1 MNLFLKRKKNKHYR
15 WVSKDRKTKF
25 RIFALSTRKREYDK
39 GVKKMYKN
47 IKYRFYDQF
56 LAAKNKGKKFNFTSD
71 KLAHYKKGFNK
82 YFRNVATLTHGVPI
96 ACKKYKLKR
105 NNNCIERDHQY
116 SRKLEN
122 NARGHKSFFGATAL
136 FNLGDVYY
144 NFIDKQRL
152 MKKCKKTKRWIPKEK
167 GWRTP
172 AQRAGI
178 KINLGEN
185 YQLLNLIKLVSAD
198 N

>member
-1 MNLFLKRKKNKHYR
+1 MYEAGAKK
-15 WVSKDRKTKF
+15 VFMD
-25 RIFALSTRKREYDK
+25 
-39 GVKKMYKN
+39 
-47 IKYRFYDQF
+47 IKQRCYDQF
-56 LAAKNKGKKFNFTSD
+56 LAAKKKGKKFSFTTD

-82 YFRNVATLTHGVPI
+82 YFYNVAKLTHGVPI
-96 ACKKYKLKR
+96 ACKKYKLKH

-122 NARGHKSFFGATAL
+122 NARGNKSFEGATAI

-144 NFIDKQRL
+144 NFIDKQKL
-152 MKKCKKTKRWIPKEK
+152 MHEK
-167 GWRTP
+167 NWRTP

-178 KINLGEN
+178 GINLGEN
-185 YQLLNLIKLVSAD
+185 FQLLNLIKIASAD